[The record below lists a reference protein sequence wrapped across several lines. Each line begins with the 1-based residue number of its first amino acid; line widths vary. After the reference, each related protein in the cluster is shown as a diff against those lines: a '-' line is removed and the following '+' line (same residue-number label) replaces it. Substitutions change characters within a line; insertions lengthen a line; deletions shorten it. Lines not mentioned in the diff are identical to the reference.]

1 MDQFNVYKDM
11 KARTNGE
18 IYIGVV
24 GPVRTGKS
32 TFIKRFMNL
41 MVLPN
46 MEDDHERNRAN
57 DELPQSSSGKT
68 IMTTEPKFVP
78 NEAVS
83 IQVEDEIDLSVRLID
98 CVGYM
103 VDGAT
108 GHMEGEEE
116 RLVKTPWFDY
126 EIPFTKAAAI
136 GTKKVITEHST
147 IGVVVTCDGSFGE
160 IEAKQYEKPEMET
173 IHQLKTLKKPFVVLL
188 NTVHPYSEET
198 KNLAREKE
206 EQYHAKVLPMNLEQL
221 KKEDVYFILKSVL
234 MEFPIS
240 SIGFYVPRWTE
251 TLSKEHPLKKELL
264 ETAREII
271 NQKSTMKDVYEKNE
285 TEADHGYI
293 KNWKL
298 DTVAMDTGEVT
309 IQVTVDDLYYYEFLS
324 DTIGF
329 QIQNEYEFIKIM
341 RELAQKKKEYEE
353 VGEAL
358 NAVKQ
363 RGYGVVTPTKEDIIL
378 EEPRIVK
385 HGNKYG
391 VKIKASAPS
400 IHMIRA
406 NISTEIAP
414 IVGEEYQAKDLME
427 YIEKGSGEPGE
438 SMWDVNIFGKT
449 LEQLVGDGMQSKA
462 LKMTEESQQK
472 LQDTME
478 KIVNESN
485 GGLVCIII

>member
-46 MEDDHERNRAN
+46 IEDENQRNRAN

-83 IQVEDEIDLSVRLID
+83 IQVEDEIDLNVRLID

-103 VDGAT
+103 VDGAA

-116 RLVKTPWFDY
+116 RLVKTPWFDH

-173 IHQLKTLKKPFVVLL
+173 IQQLKALKKPFVVLL

-198 KNLAREKE
+198 KKLARQKE
-206 EQYHAKVLPMNLEQL
+206 EQYQAKILPMNLEQL
-221 KKEDVYFILKSVL
+221 KKEDVYLILKSVL

-251 TLSKEHPLKKELL
+251 TLSKDHPLKKELL
-264 ETAREII
+264 ETARKII
-271 NQKSTMKDVYEKNE
+271 ESKSTMNDIYEKDE
-285 TEADHGYI
+285 TNHGYI

-298 DTVAMDTGEVT
+298 DTVAMDTGA
-309 IQVTVDDLYYYEFLS
+309 VTVQVKVDDSYYYEFLS

-329 QIQNEYEFIKIM
+329 QIRNEYEFIKIM

-358 NAVKQ
+358 GAVKQ
-363 RGYGVVTPTKEDIIL
+363 RGYGVVTPTKDDITL

-414 IVGEEYQAKDLME
+414 IVGEEYQAKDLMD

>member
-1 MDQFNVYKDM
+1 MDYFNVYKDIM
-11 KARTNGE
+11 ARTDGE

-46 MEDDHERNRAN
+46 MENENERNRAN

-78 NEAVS
+78 NEAV
-83 IQVEDEIDLSVRLID
+83 EINVDDGISMKVRLID

-103 VDGAT
+103 VNGAV
-108 GHMEGEEE
+108 GHIEGEEE

-126 EIPFTKAAAI
+126 EIPFTKAASI

-147 IGVVVTCDGSFGE
+147 IGIVVTTDGSFGD
-160 IEAKQYEKPEMET
+160 IEAANYQEPEEET
-173 IHQLKTLKKPFVVLL
+173 IKQLKALHKPFVVLL
-188 NTVHPYSEET
+188 NTSRPYSEET
-198 KNLAREKE
+198 VNLAKEKE
-206 EQYHAKVLPMNLEQL
+206 AKYGAKVLPMNCEQL
-221 KKEDVYFILKSVL
+221 KKDDIYYILKSVL
-234 MEFPIS
+234 MEFPVS
-240 SIGFYVPRWTE
+240 SIGFFVPKWVE
-251 TLSKEHPLKKELL
+251 VLPKDHKIKQEIM
-264 ETAREII
+264 ETARRMLME
-271 NQKSTMKDVYEKNE
+271 KDTMKDIYEEEDYENQ
-285 TEADHGYI
+285 YI
-293 KNWKL
+293 KQWKL
-298 DTVAMDTGEVT
+298 DSVAMDTGV
-309 IQVTVDDLYYYEFLS
+309 IRIAVDMDDSYYYEFLS
-324 DTIGF
+324 DTIGLP
-329 QIQNEYEFIKIM
+329 IKNEYEFISIM
-341 RELAQKKKEYEE
+341 RDLARQKREYEE
-353 VGEAL
+353 VADAL

-363 RGYGVVTPTKEDIIL
+363 RGYGVVTPTKGDIVL
-378 EEPRIVK
+378 EEPKIVK

-427 YIEKGSGEPGE
+427 YFDKGKSDPQE
-438 SMWDVNIFGKT
+438 SIWDINIFGKT
-449 LEQLVGDGMQSKA
+449 LEQLVGEGMQSKA
-462 LKMTEESQQK
+462 QKMTEESQQK

>member
-1 MDQFNVYKDM
+1 MDYFKVYMDIM
-11 KARTNGE
+11 ARTDGE

-46 MEDDHERNRAN
+46 MENENERNRAN

-78 NEAVS
+78 NEAV
-83 IQVEDEIDLSVRLID
+83 EINVDDGISMKVRLID

-103 VDGAT
+103 VNGAV
-108 GHMEGEEE
+108 GHIEGEEE

-126 EIPFTKAAAI
+126 EIPFTKAASI

-147 IGVVVTCDGSFGE
+147 IGIVVTTDGSFGD
-160 IEAKQYEKPEMET
+160 IEAANYQEPEEET
-173 IHQLKTLKKPFVVLL
+173 IKQLKALHKPFVVLL
-188 NTVHPYSEET
+188 NTSRPYSEET
-198 KNLAREKE
+198 VNLAKEKE
-206 EQYHAKVLPMNLEQL
+206 AKYGAKVLPMNCEQL
-221 KKEDVYFILKSVL
+221 KKDDIYYILKSVL
-234 MEFPIS
+234 MEFPVS
-240 SIGFYVPRWTE
+240 SIGFFVPKWVE
-251 TLSKEHPLKKELL
+251 VLPKDHKIKQEIM
-264 ETAREII
+264 ETARRMLME
-271 NQKSTMKDVYEKNE
+271 KDTMKDIYEEEDYENQ
-285 TEADHGYI
+285 YI
-293 KNWKL
+293 KQWKL
-298 DTVAMDTGEVT
+298 DSVAMDTGV
-309 IQVTVDDLYYYEFLS
+309 IRIAVDMDDSYYYEFLS
-324 DTIGF
+324 DTIGLP
-329 QIQNEYEFIKIM
+329 IKNEYEFISIM
-341 RELAQKKKEYEE
+341 RDLARQKKEYEE
-353 VGEAL
+353 VADAL

-363 RGYGVVTPTKEDIIL
+363 RGYGVVTPTKGDIVL
-378 EEPRIVK
+378 EEPKIVK

-427 YIEKGSGEPGE
+427 YFDKGKSDPQE
-438 SMWDVNIFGKT
+438 SIWDINIFGKT
-449 LEQLVGDGMQSKA
+449 LEQLVGEGMQSKA
-462 LKMTEESQQK
+462 QKMTEESQQK

>member
-1 MDQFNVYKDM
+1 MDYFNVYKDIM
-11 KARTNGE
+11 ARTDGE

-46 MEDDHERNRAN
+46 MENENERSRAN

-78 NEAVS
+78 NEAV
-83 IQVEDEIDLSVRLID
+83 EINVDDGISMKVRLID

-103 VDGAT
+103 VNGAV
-108 GHMEGEEE
+108 GHIEGEEE

-126 EIPFTKAAAI
+126 EIPFTKAASI

-147 IGVVVTCDGSFGE
+147 IGIVVTTDGSFGD
-160 IEAKQYEKPEMET
+160 IEAANYQEPEEET
-173 IHQLKTLKKPFVVLL
+173 IKQLKALHKPFVVLL
-188 NTVHPYSEET
+188 NTSRPYSEET
-198 KNLAREKE
+198 VNLTKEKE
-206 EQYHAKVLPMNLEQL
+206 AKYGAKVLPMNCEQL
-221 KKEDVYFILKSVL
+221 KKDDIYYILKSVL

-240 SIGFYVPRWTE
+240 SIGFFVPKWVE
-251 TLSKEHPLKKELL
+251 VLPHDHKIKQEIM
-264 ETAREII
+264 ETARKMLIE
-271 NQKSTMKDVYEKNE
+271 KDTMKDIYEEEDYENQ
-285 TEADHGYI
+285 YI
-293 KNWKL
+293 KQWKL
-298 DTVAMDTGEVT
+298 DSVAMDTGV
-309 IQVTVDDLYYYEFLS
+309 IRIAVDMDDSYYYEFLS
-324 DTIGF
+324 DTIGLP
-329 QIQNEYEFIKIM
+329 IKNEYEFISIM
-341 RELAQKKKEYEE
+341 RDLARQKKEYEE
-353 VGEAL
+353 VADAL

-363 RGYGVVTPTKEDIIL
+363 RGYGVVTPTKGDIVL
-378 EEPRIVK
+378 EEPKIVK

-427 YIEKGSGEPGE
+427 YFDKGKSDPQE
-438 SMWDVNIFGKT
+438 SIWDINIFGKT
-449 LEQLVGDGMQSKA
+449 LEQLVGEGMQSKA
-462 LKMTEESQQK
+462 QKMTEESQQK

>member
-1 MDQFNVYKDM
+1 MDYFNVYKDIM
-11 KARTNGE
+11 ARTDGE

-46 MEDDHERNRAN
+46 MENENERNRAN

-78 NEAVS
+78 NEAV
-83 IQVEDEIDLSVRLID
+83 EINVDDGISMKVRLID

-103 VDGAT
+103 VNGAV
-108 GHMEGEEE
+108 GHIEGEEE

-126 EIPFTKAAAI
+126 EIPFTKAASI
-136 GTKKVITEHST
+136 GKKKVITEHST
-147 IGVVVTCDGSFGE
+147 IGIVVTTDGSFGD
-160 IEAKQYEKPEMET
+160 IEAANYQEPEEET
-173 IHQLKTLKKPFVVLL
+173 IKQLKALHKPFVVLL
-188 NTVHPYSEET
+188 NTSRPYSEET
-198 KNLAREKE
+198 VNLAKEKE
-206 EQYHAKVLPMNLEQL
+206 AKYGAKVLPMNCEQL
-221 KKEDVYFILKSVL
+221 KKDDIYYILKSVL
-234 MEFPIS
+234 MEFPVS
-240 SIGFYVPRWTE
+240 SIGFFVPKWVE
-251 TLSKEHPLKKELL
+251 VLPKDHKIKQEIM
-264 ETAREII
+264 ETARRMLME
-271 NQKSTMKDVYEKNE
+271 KDTMKDIYEEEDYENQ
-285 TEADHGYI
+285 YI
-293 KNWKL
+293 KQWKL
-298 DTVAMDTGEVT
+298 DSVAMDTGV
-309 IQVTVDDLYYYEFLS
+309 IRIAVDMDDSYYYEFLS
-324 DTIGF
+324 DTIGLP
-329 QIQNEYEFIKIM
+329 IKNEYEFISIM
-341 RELAQKKKEYEE
+341 RDLARQKKEYEE
-353 VGEAL
+353 VADAL

-363 RGYGVVTPTKEDIIL
+363 RGYGVVTPTKGDIVL
-378 EEPRIVK
+378 EEPKIVK

-427 YIEKGSGEPGE
+427 YFDKGKSDPQE
-438 SMWDVNIFGKT
+438 SIWDINIFGKT
-449 LEQLVGDGMQSKA
+449 LEQLVGEGMQSKA
-462 LKMTEESQQK
+462 QKMTEESQQK

>member
-1 MDQFNVYKDM
+1 MDHFNVYKDIM
-11 KARTNGE
+11 ARTNGE

-46 MEDDHERNRAN
+46 MENENERNRAN

-78 NEAVS
+78 NEAV
-83 IQVEDEIDLSVRLID
+83 EINVDDGISMKVRLID

-103 VDGAT
+103 VNGAV
-108 GHMEGEEE
+108 GHIEGEEE

-126 EIPFTKAAAI
+126 EIPFTKAAGI

-147 IGVVVTCDGSFGE
+147 IGIVVTTDGSFGD
-160 IEAKQYEKPEMET
+160 IEAQNYQEPEEET
-173 IHQLKTLKKPFVVLL
+173 IKQLKALHKPFVVLL
-188 NTVHPYSEET
+188 NTSRPYSEDT
-198 KNLAREKE
+198 VNLAREKE
-206 EQYHAKVLPMNLEQL
+206 AKYGAKVLPMNCEQL
-221 KKEDVYFILKSVL
+221 KKDDIYFILKSVL

-240 SIGFYVPRWTE
+240 SIGFFVPKWVE
-251 TLSKEHPLKKELL
+251 VLPKDHKIKQEIMD
-264 ETAREII
+264 TARRMLME
-271 NQKSTMKDVYEKNE
+271 KDTMKDIYGEEEYENQ
-285 TEADHGYI
+285 YI
-293 KNWKL
+293 KQWKL
-298 DTVAMDTGEVT
+298 DSAAMDTGE
-309 IQVTVDDLYYYEFLS
+309 IRIAVDMDDSYYYEFLS
-324 DTIGF
+324 DTIGLP
-329 QIQNEYEFIKIM
+329 IRNEYEFISIM
-341 RELAQKKKEYEE
+341 QDLARQKKEYEE
-353 VGEAL
+353 VADAL

-363 RGYGVVTPTKEDIIL
+363 RGYGVVTPTKNDIVL
-378 EEPRIVK
+378 DEPKIVK

-427 YIEKGSGEPGE
+427 YFDKGNSDPQE
-438 SMWDVNIFGKT
+438 SIWDINIFGKT
-449 LEQLVGDGMQSKA
+449 LEQLVGEGMQSKA
-462 LKMTEESQQK
+462 LKMTDESQQK

>member
-1 MDQFNVYKDM
+1 MDYFNVYKDIM
-11 KARTNGE
+11 ARTDGE

-46 MEDDHERNRAN
+46 MENENERNRAN

-78 NEAVS
+78 NEAV
-83 IQVEDEIDLSVRLID
+83 EINVDDGISMKVRLID

-103 VDGAT
+103 VNGAV
-108 GHMEGEEE
+108 GHIEGEEE

-126 EIPFTKAAAI
+126 EIPFTKAASI

-147 IGVVVTCDGSFGE
+147 IGIVVTTDGSFGD
-160 IEAKQYEKPEMET
+160 IEAANYQEPEEET
-173 IHQLKTLKKPFVVLL
+173 IKQLKALHKPFVVLL
-188 NTVHPYSEET
+188 NTSRPYSEDT
-198 KNLAREKE
+198 VKLAREKE
-206 EQYHAKVLPMNLEQL
+206 EKYGAKVLPMNCEQL
-221 KKEDVYFILKSVL
+221 KKDDIYFILKSVL

-240 SIGFYVPRWTE
+240 SIGFFVPKWVE
-251 TLSKEHPLKKELL
+251 VLPKDHKIKQEIMD
-264 ETAREII
+264 TARRMLME
-271 NQKSTMKDVYEKNE
+271 KDTMKDIYEEEDYENQ
-285 TEADHGYI
+285 YI
-293 KNWKL
+293 KQWKL
-298 DTVAMDTGEVT
+298 DSVAMDTGV
-309 IQVTVDDLYYYEFLS
+309 IRIAVDMDDSYYYEFLS
-324 DTIGF
+324 DTIGLP
-329 QIQNEYEFIKIM
+329 IKNEYEFISIM
-341 RELAQKKKEYEE
+341 QDLARQKKEYEE
-353 VGEAL
+353 VADAL

-363 RGYGVVTPTKEDIIL
+363 RGYGVVTPTKGDIVL
-378 EEPRIVK
+378 EEPKIVK

-427 YIEKGSGEPGE
+427 YFDKGKSDSQE
-438 SMWDVNIFGKT
+438 SIWDINIFGKT
-449 LEQLVGDGMQSKA
+449 LEQLVGEGMQSKA
-462 LKMTEESQQK
+462 QKMTEESQQK